1 MPNMIGI
8 RREDKNQ
15 WERRVPLIPSHMRE
29 LRLEQGLSFVVQP
42 SPIRI
47 FRDEDYRLEG
57 ITVEEPLSR
66 CGVVLA
72 IKEIPLPLIEP
83 DKTYLLFSHTIKGQS
98 HNMPMLRRF
107 MERGC
112 TLIDYEKIADDL
124 NRRLVFFGKQAGE
137 AGMVDTLW
145 ALGVKL
151 DAEGLSNP
159 FSRLLQM
166 YHYTSLT
173 EAKEEIADVA
183 HAVRTEGLPEALVP
197 FICGFTGYGHVSQ
210 GAQEIY
216 DLLPAEDVPAE
227 KFAGFLKKRNFSA
240 HRVYKIVFREEHMV
254 RPRSSRRLFELA
266 DYYEHPEEYEPLL
279 ESYLPHLTVLVNG
292 IYWAPRYPR
301 FVSKAF
307 IRELYASTPRP
318 RLRVIGDISCEV
330 GGGVELTVK
339 ATDASNPVFTYDPET
354 GVARD
359 GFEGRGP
366 VVMAVD
372 NLPAEI
378 SLESSVFFSQAL
390 KPFLPALAQT
400 DYRNPFESLELP
412 PPIKKAMI
420 LHRGRLTPDFLYL
433 QEFLE
438 YAPDKEAS
446 H

>member
-1 MPNMIGI
+1 MPNTIGI

-15 WERRVPLIPSHMRE
+15 WERRVPIIPSHMRE
-29 LRLEQGLSFVVQP
+29 LRHEQGLSFVVQP

-57 ITVEEPLSR
+57 ITVDESLSP

-72 IKEIPLPLIEP
+72 IKEIPLSLIEP

-107 MERGC
+107 IERGC
-112 TLIDYEKIADDL
+112 TLIDYEKITDDVT
-124 NRRLVFFGKQAGE
+124 RRLVFFGKQAGE

-151 DAEGLSNP
+151 DAEGLPNP
-159 FSRLLQM
+159 FSSLLQM

-183 HAVRTEGLPEALVP
+183 HAIRTEGLPEALVP
-197 FICGFTGYGHVSQ
+197 FVCGFTGYGHVSQ

-216 DLLPAEDVPAE
+216 DLLPAEDIPAE
-227 KFAGFLKKRNFSA
+227 KFAAFLKQRNFSA
-240 HRVYKIVFREEHMV
+240 HRIYKVVFREEHMV
-254 RPRSSRRLFELA
+254 RPRSPQRLFELA

-279 ESYLPHLTVLVNG
+279 ESYLPHLTVLING

-301 FVSKAF
+301 FVTKAF
-307 IRELYASTPRP
+307 IRDLYASAPQP
-318 RLRVIGDISCEV
+318 RLRVIGDISCDV
-330 GGGVELTVK
+330 GGGVEFTVK
-339 ATDASNPVFTYDPET
+339 ATDASNPVFTYDPQADT
-354 GVARD
+354 ARD

-366 VVMAVD
+366 VVMSVD

-390 KPFLPALAQT
+390 KPFIPALART
-400 DYRNPFESLELP
+400 DFRNPFESLELP

-420 LHRGRLTPDFLYL
+420 LHRGQLTPGFLYL
-433 QEFLE
+433 QKFLDS
-438 YAPDKEAS
+438 AQAKEAS